1 MRTAAIISATDKGGY
16 TSNFFRYFK
25 LNFKQLGLK
34 KLIATHYDPQKPTYK
49 LEISQ
54 DLNHDGKID
63 DLDIVKTPLKQ
74 NGDFRSPE
82 CLELLTQCDIVV
94 TNPPFSLMKEYIP
107 TLIKSDKKFLILGK
121 YQSFD
126 AKRIIR
132 LFKKQSI
139 MARIQFRTFLV

>member
-1 MRTAAIISATDKGGY
+1 MANTNLQVSRSQKTDEFYTQLSTIEDELKHYKKYFKDKIVFCNADDPAGGEDGSDHFGDGQGGY

-94 TNPPFSLMKEYIP
+94 TNPPFL
-107 TLIKSDKKFLILGK
+107 
-121 YQSFD
+121 
-126 AKRIIR
+126 
-132 LFKKQSI
+132 
-139 MARIQFRTFLV
+139 